1 VGCASARPDPQLD
14 PGTTTRALSQALVA
28 GNADALYALLHP
40 EVREVETPAL
50 FRERFAMCKDETHAL
65 GQAMTQASAGP
76 VAHARVLLES
86 GEHVEL
92 VWNGGAW
99 RIAGGVLDA
108 QSLASPLE
116 AVAQLRTALRRR
128 SLPAILR
135 LLARERRAELEAA
148 IESTLAGSEDP
159 ANVEVEEN
167 GDNAVVHL
175 PGGGEI
181 QLRREAGKWRLWDV
195 K

>member
-1 VGCASARPDPQLD
+1 
-14 PGTTTRALSQALVA
+14 
-28 GNADALYALLHP
+28 
-40 EVREVETPAL
+40 
-50 FRERFAMCKDETHAL
+50 
-65 GQAMTQASAGP
+65 
-76 VAHARVLLES
+76 
-86 GEHVEL
+86 
-92 VWNGGAW
+92 
-99 RIAGGVLDA
+99 
-108 QSLASPLE
+108 
-116 AVAQLRTALRRR
+116 
-128 SLPAILR
+128 LPAILR